1 MLPLVN
7 YRHNMILRNK
17 RCALSYLYNRLQKLK
32 ELRWNLGPILNADIK
47 ASLCESEIQW
57 FNNYSNLLTN
67 YMLSLSDD
75 LKINL
80 IEDIKPPKSL
90 FIEVRCLVDYGK
102 LELNDGEVVYLK
114 KNSQH
119 YLPRI
124 QCEQLI
130 RQGILQHLE

>member
-1 MLPLVN
+1 MVPLVN
-7 YRHNMILRNK
+7 YRHSVIQRNK
-17 RCALSYLYNRLQKLK
+17 RCALAYLYNRLQKLK
-32 ELRWNLGPILNADIK
+32 ELRWNFGPILNADMK

-57 FNNYSNLLTN
+57 FNNYSQLLTN
-67 YMLSLSDD
+67 YQLSLSND

-80 IEDIKPPKSL
+80 VENAKPPKTL
-90 FIEVRCLVDYGK
+90 FIEVRSLVDYGK
-102 LELNDGEVVYLK
+102 LELADGEIVNLK

-130 RQGILQHLE
+130 RQGVLQHLE

>member
-1 MLPLVN
+1 MHPLVN

-17 RCALSYLYNRLQKLK
+17 RCALAYLYNRLQKLK
-32 ELRWNLGPILNADIK
+32 ELRWNFGPILNADMK
-47 ASLCESEIQW
+47 AALCESEIQW
-57 FNNYSNLLTN
+57 FNNYSQLLTN
-67 YMLSLSDD
+67 YQLSLSDD

-80 IEDIKPPKSL
+80 IENTKPPKAL

-102 LELNDGEVVYLK
+102 LELADGEVINLK

-130 RQGILQHLE
+130 RQGVLQHLE